1 MFISNAKFTKVGV
14 SMYLK
19 TTSSNQSDYFKAL
32 SATTLQQARKQNRR
46 IQIHKSDSELFFKF
60 NQTVRLTADQG
71 LALVVMTQTPD
82 DFESYQKFMLTN
94 SIDLVPGIYFNTLAI
109 TESCSIYME
118 PLGPGKPETVPTVQK
133 ISARKYK
140 TQLHLNDL
148 HAIFYQIKMAPYE
161 SYSIPGD
168 YYELIIVDQG
178 ELIHTVDNE
187 DFVARK
193 NDCFIYPPNQI
204 RLQRIEKE
212 SVTSYL
218 SILFSATGLTHSV
231 VNQIIT
237 LGSQNSQLIE
247 RIIELANVN
256 ASQNY
261 IDDELLL
268 YVKTILLKIVQ
279 GETSSSDKPTTS
291 MRENYENELFQAMV
305 EFIEKNVEEH
315 NQVSDLVDHFSL
327 SRSTIQSL
335 FNKYVNTTPKD
346 YMNKVR
352 LNRSKKMIR
361 ETQLTL
367 SQIADKLGYGSIQY
381 FSRAFSREF
390 GMSPSNYAKSILK

>member
-1 MFISNAKFTKVGV
+1 
-14 SMYLK
+14 MYLK

-32 SATTLQQARKQNRR
+32 NASAIPQARKQNRK
-46 IQIHKSDSELFFKF
+46 IQIHKSDSELFFHF
-60 NQTVRLTADQG
+60 QQTVRLTADQG
-71 LALVVMTQTPD
+71 LALVVMTSTPD
-82 DFESYQKFMLTN
+82 DVDTYQKFILTN
-94 SIDLVPGIYFNTLAI
+94 SIDLLPGVYFNTLAI
-109 TESCSIYME
+109 TDNCSIYME
-118 PLGPGKPETVPTVQK
+118 PLGKARPETVQTAQK
-133 ISARKYK
+133 ISTRKYK
-140 TQLHLNDL
+140 AQLHLNEL

-161 SYSIPGD
+161 SYSIGGD

-178 ELIHTVDNE
+178 EVIHYVDE
-187 DFVARK
+187 EKFVARK

-204 RLQRIEKE
+204 RKQEIQKE
-212 SVTSYL
+212 SVSSYL
-218 SILFSATGLTHSV
+218 SILFSATGLTHSI
-231 VNQIIT
+231 VNQIT
-237 LGSQNSQLIE
+237 NLPSQNSQLVE
-247 RIIELANVN
+247 RVIELANVN
-256 ASQNY
+256 ASKNY

-268 YVKTILLKIVQ
+268 YVKTILLRLIQ
-279 GETSSSDKPTTS
+279 GDSSINNHQTTS
-291 MRENYENELFQAMV
+291 MRENYENELFQTMV

-335 FNKYVNTTPKD
+335 FNKHVNTTPKD
-346 YMNKVR
+346 FMNKVR

-390 GMSPSNYAKSILK
+390 GMSPSSYAKSIIK